1 MSTTPSIKV
10 TLSHA
15 CGAVSAYKPGT
26 NSNADT
32 HGGLREAIV
41 TCFSGHGDLRNRV
54 ELLRADIPGA
64 SWAAMDRAGAF
75 PEMQARLE
83 RTALDLL
90 DGHDPHVVVTLT
102 AERGLGAARLVT
114 NAEEL
119 AAELQDS
126 SKRSLVV
133 PRILPYQLGGSA
145 DGATAVIYSPAAGGG
160 LKLHSMH
167 PNTTEAT
174 MAEADLKSRGET
186 KTGQL
191 QVHTSVTSLLAS
203 VASETYQPAL
213 NDEPATAQRS
223 SAGVTTQRSHP
234 GLMPSP
240 LAAPSPYKTA

>member
-1 MSTTPSIKV
+1 MSTAPSIRV
-10 TLSHA
+10 TLSHTS
-15 CGAVSAYKPGT
+15 GAVSGYKPGT
-26 NSNADT
+26 NNNAET

-41 TCFSGHGDLRNRV
+41 TCFSVHGDLRNRV

-83 RTALDLL
+83 RSALDLL

-102 AERGLGAARLVT
+102 SERGLSAAHLVT
-114 NAEEL
+114 NTEQL
-119 AAELQDS
+119 AAELQDPN
-126 SKRSLVV
+126 KRSLVV
-133 PRILPYQLGGSA
+133 PRILPYQLGGGA
-145 DGATAVIYSPAAGGG
+145 EGATAVIYSPAAGGG
-160 LKLHSMH
+160 LKLHSIH

-191 QVHTSVTSLLAS
+191 QVHTSVTSLLAA
-203 VASETYQPAL
+203 VAAGDYKPAQPAA
-213 NDEPATAQRS
+213 PAA
-223 SAGVTTQRSHP
+223 TQRTGTGATSQRQHP

-240 LAAPSPYKTA
+240 LAAPTPFSTN

>member
-10 TLSHA
+10 TLSHTS
-15 CGAVSAYKPGT
+15 GAASGYKPGT
-26 NSNADT
+26 SNNAAT

-64 SWAAMDRAGAF
+64 SWVAMDRAGAF

-83 RTALDLL
+83 RSALDLL

-102 AERGLGAARLVT
+102 AERGLGAACLVT

-119 AAELQDS
+119 STELQDS

-160 LKLHSMH
+160 LKLHSIH
-167 PNTTEAT
+167 PNTTEAS
-174 MAEADLKSRGET
+174 MAEADLKARGET

-191 QVHTSVTSLLAS
+191 QVHTSVTSLLAA
-203 VASETYQPAL
+203 VAAGDYKPAQPAA
-213 NDEPATAQRS
+213 PAAAQR
-223 SAGVTTQRSHP
+223 AGAGAMSRRPHP
-234 GLMPSP
+234 GMMQFP
-240 LAAPSPYKTA
+240 LAAPTPFSVN